1 MGSTGKDG
9 DTSNWHYYDK
19 AGAVTESDWTAK
31 INANLPYPGNSVKN
45 DKQVALTLPS
55 TNIEAETASAKATLS
70 SSAYCFFPAYRSE
83 QPFWA
88 TSATKTESVNDG
100 LNTFSTEL
108 GKPIVCAETSFLN
121 ATWLL
126 DVILD
131 DLARS
136 YGDRMT
142 LRLKAGTFKPLD
154 VYELL
159 GCLNIES
166 LTTYKNANHL
176 LTVLL
181 GFPARFA
188 VQPRQLNKR
197 LHFMRSD
204 ASAANSLHIGHL
216 SHGQSSLLGIF
227 CTIMRYADASHPQSL
242 ADIKGVVL
250 IDEADAGLHIE
261 YQRSVLPTLM
271 RLMPKVQFVITTHS
285 PLLLLG
291 LESAYGADG
300 VQIIEIPTGRRI
312 SGEEFSEF
320 GDAFAAIETTKKFKA
335 SFDELTRQENGKPIL
350 LVEGQSDEILIR
362 AAWQK
367 LRGNTDFPFAV
378 AGKLDRT
385 HLRMVLSD
393 IGKTGVN
400 TSLPILALWDFD
412 DAYSDWETLIK
423 GKKNK
428 TQYVEIENRT
438 ESAGLIFKASNGTQ
452 VFGALLPVPQ
462 FRAEQASRSFGNS
475 SVLSS
480 ELLFPDSDLSTLGV
494 IEKSSAVG
502 GGTIAKLKSNDKIGL
517 ANSLA
522 LLNADAFQNFEPLL
536 KLIEEFLLPKT
547 TTETAV

>member
-1 MGSTGKDG
+1 MKYLQKLTLFNVGPVADLTIQAEFEDTGNPKPIVLVGTNGAGKTIVLSTIVDALTEIATKAGFNDVAEPMTGSGHKYFRISGGSLVRQGSSNYLASLVMGSTGTDG
-9 DTSNWHYYDK
+9 DTLNWHYYDK
-19 AGAVTESDWTAK
+19 AGAVTESDWAAK
-31 INANLPYPGNSVKN
+31 INANLPYPGSTVKN
-45 DKQVALTLPS
+45 DKQVSLALQS
-55 TNIEAETASAKATLS
+55 TNIEQEQASAKATLS
-70 SSAYCFFPAYRSE
+70 SSAFCFFPAYRSE

-142 LRLKAGTFKPLD
+142 LINNLKLKASTFKPLD
-154 VYELL
+154 VNELL
-159 GCLNIES
+159 GCLNVES

-197 LHFMRSD
+197 LHFMRLDS
-204 ASAANSLHIGHL
+204 SAANSLHIGHL

-227 CTIMRYADASHPQSL
+227 CTIMRYSDASHPQSL
-242 ADIKGVVL
+242 ADVRGVVL

-261 YQRSVLPTLM
+261 YQRTVLPTLM

-291 LESAYGADG
+291 LESAYGEDG

-320 GDAFAAIETTKKFKA
+320 GDAFSAFESTKKFKT
-335 SFDELTRQENGKPIL
+335 SFDELTRQENSKPIL

-362 AAWQK
+362 SAWKK
-367 LRGNTDFPFAV
+367 LRGNTDFPFTV
-378 AGKLDRT
+378 LGKLDRT

-423 GKKNK
+423 GKKDK
-428 TQYVEIENRT
+428 AQYV
-438 ESAGLIFKASNGTQ
+438 
-452 VFGALLPVPQ
+452 
-462 FRAEQASRSFGNS
+462 
-475 SVLSS
+475 
-480 ELLFPDSDLSTLGV
+480 
-494 IEKSSAVG
+494 
-502 GGTIAKLKSNDKIGL
+502 
-517 ANSLA
+517 
-522 LLNADAFQNFEPLL
+522 
-536 KLIEEFLLPKT
+536 
-547 TTETAV
+547 